1 MAATYT
7 VLALAHWVGLALIV
21 VGYVLSVTRTSIS
34 EVMVWGAR
42 IQLLI
47 GLALVAIGE
56 IGQVADFDHAKIGTK
71 LGLALGVVAFAEISR
86 SRSLAGRGNLLFTHI
101 AAGLAVAN
109 TIVALFWN

>member
-21 VGYVLSVTRTSIS
+21 IGYVLSVTRTSIS

-42 IQLLI
+42 IQLML

-56 IGQVADFDHAKIGTK
+56 IGQVANFDHAKIGTK
-71 LGLALGVVAFAEISR
+71 LVLALAVVAFAEISR
-86 SRSLAGRGNLLFTHI
+86 SKSLRGQGNMLFTHI
-101 AAGLAVAN
+101 AAALTVAN
-109 TIVALFWN
+109 TLVALFWH

>member
-7 VLALAHWVGLALIV
+7 VLALAHWVGLALILI
-21 VGYVLSVTRTSIS
+21 GYVLSITRSSIS

-42 IQLLI
+42 LQLLL

-56 IGQVADFDHAKIGTK
+56 IGQLQDFNHAKIGTK
-71 LGLALGVVAFAEISR
+71 LVLALAVVAFAEISR
-86 SRSLAGRGNLLFTHI
+86 SKTLKGQGNMVFTHI

-109 TIVALFWN
+109 TIVALLWH